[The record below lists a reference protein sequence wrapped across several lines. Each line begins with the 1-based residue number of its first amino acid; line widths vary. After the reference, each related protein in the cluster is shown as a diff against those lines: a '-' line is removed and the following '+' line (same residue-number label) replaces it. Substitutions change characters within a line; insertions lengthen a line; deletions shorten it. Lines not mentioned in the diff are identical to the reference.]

1 MKEKLQLLR
10 QLEYELHEEEALL
23 DCYTKNVPPDQ
34 ITFAMELADRA
45 NRKAYEYKKEV
56 IENLKKEL
64 AQEAEIIT
72 LHIVTPGEKPGVIP
86 LPTFLALTGKYQESL
101 YHLAED
107 VKKYWKQKHIS
118 LRRFSI
124 DLDLFA
130 LTPGSFQVHLGNQ
143 RDPEDLFKD
152 DEAARAADLHYQLHT
167 LLLEILENADDPY
180 KMQEKLD
187 PLGDTTLCTIR
198 DLYKEI
204 DKDHITLDI
213 SWNYHPTIVP
223 FTLSY
228 KKAASY
234 AALLETYLKNRQKN
248 QKEQILTGRFT
259 AINAESHYFRFRETS
274 SAKAWTIH
282 FSAEAKDTLRDYGVN
297 PLDAQEYTI
306 RITEEKSEKYAKTI
320 WYFQEFL
327 EKKLQRKRP
336 GRKEMGR

>member
-1 MKEKLQLLR
+1 MKEKIQLLR

-45 NRKAYEYKKEV
+45 NRKAYEYKKEI
-56 IENLKKEL
+56 IEDLKKEL

-72 LHIVTPGEKPGVIP
+72 LHIVTPEEKSGIIS
-86 LPTFLALTGKYQESL
+86 LSTFRDLTGKYQDTL
-101 YHLAED
+101 LRLAED
-107 VKKYWKQKHIS
+107 FKKYWKQKHIS
-118 LRRFSI
+118 LKGFSM

-130 LTPGSFQVHLGNQ
+130 LTPGSFQVYLGKQ
-143 RDPEDLFKD
+143 RDQEDLFKD

-167 LLLEILENADDPY
+167 LLLEILENADDPCRL
-180 KMQEKLD
+180 QEKLD
-187 PLGDTTLCTIR
+187 PLSDNTLGTIC

-213 SWNYHPTIVP
+213 SWNYHPTISP

-234 AALLETYLKNRQKN
+234 AALLETYLKNRQKD
-248 QKEQILTGRFT
+248 QKEQILTGHFT
-259 AINAESHYFRFRETS
+259 AINAENRRFRFRETTN
-274 SAKAWTIH
+274 AKAWTIH
-282 FSAEAKDTLRDYGVN
+282 FPAEAKDTLRGYGVN
-297 PLDAQEYTI
+297 PLDSQEYTI
-306 RITEEKSEKYAKTI
+306 RIAEEKSEKYGKPL

-327 EKKLQRKRP
+327 EKK
-336 GRKEMGR
+336 